1 MTINDIDI
9 NTYKTHDFINSL
21 EDLCGKIV
29 LVVVPNELY
38 SNKTGTIS
46 DMCTCMYTSINCGY
60 KLYVLD
66 LSLDNSSSS
75 STYDGIQRND
85 RTTLSGCL
93 TLQSNSSPLI
103 LIPLCSVWAFP
114 AKSSV
119 MSYDKPSS
127 TFGTTTKTILP
138 HKSSRELIKSCVLY
152 VFIQFID
159 VYIQVHMLLMVPIL
173 N

>member
-1 MTINDIDI
+1 MLWTRRVSELIKGI
-9 NTYKTHDFINSL
+9 SL
-21 EDLCGKIV
+21 H
-29 LVVVPNELY
+29 LVEIQPIFHLSYGILVCKSKQRWELY

-46 DMCTCMYTSINCGY
+46 DMCTCMYTSVNCGY

-114 AKSSV
+114 ATFGV
-119 MSYDKPSS
+119 MSYGKPPS
-127 TFGTTTKTILP
+127 TFGTTATT
-138 HKSSRELIKSCVLY
+138 
-152 VFIQFID
+152 VFYHIN
-159 VYIQVHMLLMVPIL
+159 LLE